1 MTTLTYVKKY
11 NQTDKQFFF
20 NSQTQSITIKLLYS
34 VIYLCVDLGQ
44 QITIYRLKPVD
55 GEILIE
61 ETGTVIY
68 VIVRN

>member
-1 MTTLTYVKKY
+1 M
-11 NQTDKQFFF
+11 
-20 NSQTQSITIKLLYS
+20 QSDG
-34 VIYLCVDLGQ
+34 VDLGQ

-61 ETGTVIY
+61 KTGTVIY

>member
-1 MTTLTYVKKY
+1 M
-11 NQTDKQFFF
+11 
-20 NSQTQSITIKLLYS
+20 QSD
-34 VIYLCVDLGQ
+34 CVDLGQ

-55 GEILIE
+55 GKILIE

>member
-1 MTTLTYVKKY
+1 MLLKDLTEMFA
-11 NQTDKQFFF
+11 NSLQTDLIIAE
-20 NSQTQSITIKLLYS
+20 TQ
-34 VIYLCVDLGQ
+34 GQ

-61 ETGTVIY
+61 ESGTVIY

>member
-1 MTTLTYVKKY
+1 M
-11 NQTDKQFFF
+11 
-20 NSQTQSITIKLLYS
+20 QSD
-34 VIYLCVDLGQ
+34 CVDLGQ

-68 VIVRN
+68 VNVRNHAMNTTMF

>member
-1 MTTLTYVKKY
+1 M
-11 NQTDKQFFF
+11 QAD
-20 NSQTQSITIKLLYS
+20 S
-34 VIYLCVDLGQ
+34 VNLGQ

-61 ETGTVIY
+61 EMGTVIY

>member
-1 MTTLTYVKKY
+1 M
-11 NQTDKQFFF
+11 
-20 NSQTQSITIKLLYS
+20 QSD
-34 VIYLCVDLGQ
+34 CADLGQ

-68 VIVRN
+68 VNVRN

>member
-1 MTTLTYVKKY
+1 M
-11 NQTDKQFFF
+11 
-20 NSQTQSITIKLLYS
+20 QSD
-34 VIYLCVDLGQ
+34 CVDLGQ

-68 VIVRN
+68 VTTHFNHSLLLTFSVSHIYVNPHSFRIVLIK

>member
-1 MTTLTYVKKY
+1 M
-11 NQTDKQFFF
+11 
-20 NSQTQSITIKLLYS
+20 QSD
-34 VIYLCVDLGQ
+34 CVDLGQ
-44 QITIYRLKPVD
+44 QIKIYRLKRVD

>member
-1 MTTLTYVKKY
+1 M
-11 NQTDKQFFF
+11 
-20 NSQTQSITIKLLYS
+20 QSD
-34 VIYLCVDLGQ
+34 CADLGQ

-68 VIVRN
+68 VNVRIWREQVYKNQSVGENRTLEWVYMHVLNLYKWKMK

>member
-1 MTTLTYVKKY
+1 M
-11 NQTDKQFFF
+11 
-20 NSQTQSITIKLLYS
+20 QSD
-34 VIYLCVDLGQ
+34 CVDLGQ
-44 QITIYRLKPVD
+44 QITIYRLKPKPVD